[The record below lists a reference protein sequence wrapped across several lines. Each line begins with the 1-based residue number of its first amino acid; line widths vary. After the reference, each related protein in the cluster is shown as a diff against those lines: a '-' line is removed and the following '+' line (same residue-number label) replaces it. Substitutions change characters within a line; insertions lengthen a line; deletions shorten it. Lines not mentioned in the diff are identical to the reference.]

1 MYSRPHHQRIE
12 ALLAGLDAQMLA
24 GCGCYFAGGTAIALQ
39 LGEFR
44 RSDDIDFVCA
54 STAGYRKLREAVF
67 SSGFDALA
75 KQALPVLR
83 PIRADQYGVRCVL
96 GEAEAPVK
104 FEIVR
109 EARISLEPGE
119 ERIGGV
125 LLLSRAD
132 LYAEKLL
139 ANADR
144 GLDRSTLHRDLIDL
158 LVMQMH
164 WGPIPAPAWQK
175 ARDAYGQAVDKALA
189 KVTALLGEPTR
200 LRECLEAMD
209 CEPATRA
216 ALEAKLLGTKAG

>member
-1 MYSRPHHQRIE
+1 MFSRPHHQRIE
-12 ALLAGLDAQMLA
+12 ALLSGLDAAFLA
-24 GCGCYFAGGTAIALQ
+24 DCECYFAGGTAIALQ

-54 STAGYRKLREAVF
+54 STDGYRRLREAVF
-67 SSGFDALA
+67 SKGFEALTRR
-75 KQALPVLR
+75 KLPLLR

-96 GEAEAPVK
+96 GDAEAPVK

-109 EARISLEPGE
+109 EARITLAPGK

-125 LLLSRAD
+125 LLLGRED
-132 LYAEKLL
+132 LFAEKLL

-164 WGPIPAPAWQK
+164 WGPIPDAAWRK
-175 ARDAYGQAVDKALA
+175 AREAYGESVEKALEQ
-189 KVTALLGEPTR
+189 VTQLLRQPAT
-200 LRECLEAMD
+200 LRACLDAMD
-209 CEPATRA
+209 CDAATRA
-216 ALEAKLLGTKAG
+216 ALEAQLLGNS

>member
-1 MYSRPHHQRIE
+1 MFSRPHHQRIE
-12 ALLAGLDAQMLA
+12 ALLQGLDAAFL
-24 GCGCYFAGGTAIALQ
+24 GDCGCYFAGGTAIALQ

-54 STAGYRKLREAVF
+54 SVEGYRLLREAVF
-67 SSGFDALA
+67 SKGFEALA
-75 KQALPVLR
+75 KRALPLLR

-96 GEAEAPVK
+96 GDAQAPVK

-109 EARISLEPGE
+109 EARIALTPGK

-125 LLLSRAD
+125 LLLSRED
-132 LYAEKLL
+132 LFAEKLL

-164 WGPIPAPAWQK
+164 WGPIPDAAWRK
-175 ARDAYGQAVDKALA
+175 ARDAYGESVDKALGQ
-189 KVTALLGEPTR
+189 VIELLKQPTR
-200 LRECLEAMD
+200 LRECLDAMD
-209 CEPATRA
+209 CDAGTRA
-216 ALEAKLLGTKAG
+216 ALEARLTA